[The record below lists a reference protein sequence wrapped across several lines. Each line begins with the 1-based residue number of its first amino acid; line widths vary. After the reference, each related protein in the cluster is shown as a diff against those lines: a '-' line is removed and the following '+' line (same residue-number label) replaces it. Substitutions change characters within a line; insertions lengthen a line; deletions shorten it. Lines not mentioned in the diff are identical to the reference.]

1 MKKLWKSGV
10 ALVLVCAL
18 MFAQFNTVNVFANTS
33 VQAEES
39 ETKEQITAYPYTI
52 PTVGVNGKGTADDPY
67 TIKDASELPEVIEE
81 GDVYALTDDITLES
95 GQYIKDIKGTLD
107 GKGHTITLTDT
118 YLADK
123 VEGTIE
129 NLGVTS
135 TSEITLPDESGS
147 MANTVSGTIVN
158 SYSTAK
164 IKATTDWGEVGG
176 LVGTMSGSTISNCY
190 FAGSFGD
197 YSMGGIAYT
206 SSSAQSTISNCYF
219 TVGFSPVSMGS
230 ATKVN
235 CGKMTE
241 AELKTSD
248 AIEKLNT
255 DITDTGFEWSL
266 PTDGSNNGL
275 PVLTVPS
282 DIVDKTQLVAQI
294 EVAQKITKADYTD
307 KSWNALQEALAE
319 AIKVNKDDEATKAQ
333 VTTATNNLVSAISNL
348 KNNKPTKPVALP
360 TDDSKITHIKTLKD
374 LNAITASS
382 GKYYVLDN
390 DITVKNTEDDFYF
403 SMENFNGVLD
413 GKGHSIKIENIS
425 DGIFSNVSEDGII
438 QNVYFTGTM
447 NVGQGYKGPLGSNM
461 SGAIINCY
469 TDISGTGTCGFARR
483 LTDAGIVSNSYSVSE
498 GKAGAFFNQYGT
510 NDTAGEGQLIN
521 TYWLETLDN
530 SVIPE
535 SALVNSYSETKDYM
549 KSLDFVSALNE
560 NKGENG
566 VSWGR
571 NGNTG
576 YPYFGESQNYN
587 PGSTLPANKY
597 TVKFTKFDNTVV
609 TVENQNLEISCN
621 DVDGSNIAGSLS
633 LEGVPSTS
641 TIEWSYESV
650 EPSGAIMVGSDGG
663 VIRVD
668 KAGTAVVKATETK
681 EDGSSEVVAAF
692 NLKAYNKD
700 VEEIKAYIDGQDVTN
715 GEFTVKGSEIK
726 TVKMEV
732 KYKNENKFVAISP
745 RRFSLKVDDESFIEN
760 IPGSNS
766 FSFKKAG
773 TSKITA
779 IYSDNTDLKAD
790 VTLTSE
796 YVAVK
801 SVTPAINESVTI
813 HGRNAN
819 STNGQDFVPDYSS
832 VIVDP
837 ANATN
842 AANYTIESSD
852 KTIGEY
858 VPSMVIG
865 YVPYK
870 AGTVTYT
877 ATIKDTDPNGTENV
891 VSGSKDVTYK
901 YLNPLKSVTTDEKEI
916 TIKANEESA
925 VNLTFT
931 GEKSEEGYSVTE
943 PELNWTY
950 STDGIAKIERKTA
963 YQWKR
968 DESAPDN
975 NNWLPGTD
983 YYVYGL
989 SEGTVTATGT
999 PVDKTNNVEPVV
1011 LTIKVEASEQE
1022 APDLTALTNKGL
1034 EGFLSYAEKNVN
1046 QNYDINGAWNLYTL
1060 ARAGKS
1066 ITIQEANK
1074 YYDAVVEASKN
1085 WTVEGTKPT
1094 DMEKAALVLSLI
1106 NRDIT
1111 NVDGVNI
1118 VQLIYNSEKL
1128 SDGANELAYALLA
1141 LDARN
1146 TVIPSDA
1153 KWSREKI
1160 IAELKKFQ
1168 NEDGGIGW
1176 TKGSS
1181 DVDTTAMVLQALG
1194 RYQDNEAAKE
1204 IIEKALTYIESKAD
1218 ANYDYGN
1225 ANTTAMVV
1233 LALTSL
1239 NKDVTTTIG
1248 TKYKNTLTAL
1258 MSYYSED
1265 DGAFVYLKGGKVNQY
1280 ATIQAVWALTSYKL
1294 YTEGKD
1300 GYWNLNNVKIKYE
1313 CEDEYYA
1320 SLVTEKIAAIG
1331 TVTEESEDA
1340 IKEARA
1346 AYDALT
1352 SAQKKLVTNYDV
1364 LDEAELQLEIIKGT
1378 AVTTK
1383 FSLVGDD
1390 VHGSS
1395 GHVSYSTWIANA
1407 TITVKSGSKAS
1418 DVIVKAFKQYGYS
1431 IIGSTSYISGVT
1443 TPSGVSLKAFDNGSG
1458 SGWMYAVNGKGPSVG
1473 ISGYKVSKDDNII
1486 LYYVDD
1492 WSNAKVPTVE
1502 DPADNQKAADAVI
1515 KKISE
1520 IGEITESSEN
1530 LIKEARAS
1538 YDVLTDAQKELV
1550 TNYDVLVQAEA
1561 QLENIKDNAVSTK
1574 FTLVGDDVHGTKIHT
1589 SYTRWISNITVKVRK
1604 DATAGDVITK
1614 GLKAKGYEA
1623 EVNAEYNYITA
1634 ITTPTGTK
1642 LAAFDNGSNSGWMY
1656 AVNGEAPSVGMADY
1670 VVKENDAVILYYVD
1684 DYMDTKIP
1692 AMDAETENKQL
1703 ATEVTE
1709 KIASIGKV
1717 TKDSEAAIKEAR
1729 AAYDSLT
1736 ATQKSLVTNFD
1747 VLEEAE
1753 LQLDIIKGN
1762 VIQTKFT
1769 LVGDD
1774 VHGTNAHKS
1783 YTNWINDITVTV
1795 KNGATVSDVIAKA
1808 LKDNGYSSEGTTNY
1822 ISAIKTPSGIT
1833 LGEFDNGPR
1842 SGWMYAVNGKAP
1854 NVGIADYKVKAG
1866 DTIKFYYVDDYT
1878 KDDTPTIDASGDTHT
1893 KKLSPATVKVAKTA
1907 YNIVKLTWTK
1917 ADNATKYQVYRK
1929 VGKNSKFVN
1938 IATTTSL
1945 KYTDKKVKT
1954 GKKYYYKVVAV
1965 NEKGETVD
1973 SKTVK
1978 ATPKAKKLKVK
1989 AKKKAGRTVLSWK
2002 KVKGATGYKVYRST
2016 KKNGKYKKVK
2026 TITKKSLATFKAKK
2040 SNKKYYYKVVAYKK

>member
-18 MFAQFNTVNVFANTS
+18 MFTQFNTVNVFANTS

-39 ETKEQITAYPYTI
+39 ETKEQITVSV
-52 PTVGVNGKGTADDPY
+52 TVGVNGKGTADDPY

-107 GKGHTITLTDT
+107 GKGHTITLADT

-164 IKATTDWGEVGG
+164 LKPTTDTGDLGG
-176 LVGTMSGSTISNCY
+176 MVGTMSGATISNCY
-190 FAGSFGD
+190 FAGTIDGFMS
-197 YSMGGIAYT
+197 GGITYT
-206 SSSAQSTISNCYF
+206 SSSSQSTISNCYF
-219 TVGFSPVSMGS
+219 SAGYAPASMEYS
-230 ATKVN
+230 ATASKKVN

-282 DIVDKTQLVAQI
+282 DIVDKSQLVAQI
-294 EVAQKITKADYTD
+294 EAAQKITNDDYTD

-319 AIKVNKDDEATKAQ
+319 AIKVNSDDNATKSQ
-333 VTTATNNLVSAISNL
+333 VTKATNNLLSAISNL

-360 TDDSKITHIKTLKD
+360 TDDSKINHIKTADD
-374 LNAITASS
+374 LNYLSSSS

-390 DITVKNTEDDFYF
+390 DITITESDYYF
-403 SMENFNGVLD
+403 STEKFNGVLD
-413 GKGHSIKIENIS
+413 GKGHSIKIDNLS
-425 DGIFSNVSEDGII
+425 SSIFSSVSEDGVI

-447 NVGQGYKGPLGSNM
+447 NVGQGSSGPLGSNM

-576 YPYFGESQNYN
+576 YPYFGESQDYN

-597 TVKFTKFDNTVV
+597 TVKFTKFDNTVA

-732 KYKNENKFVAISP
+732 KYKNEDKFVAISP

-766 FSFKKAG
+766 FNFKKAG

-801 SVTPAINESVTI
+801 SVTPAINDSVTI

-877 ATIKDTDPNGTENV
+877 ATIKDTNPNGTENV
-891 VSGSKDVTYK
+891 VSGSKYVTYK
-901 YLNPLKSVTTDEKEI
+901 YLNPLISVTTDEKEI

-1118 VQLIYNSEKL
+1118 AQLIYNSEKL

-1194 RYQDNEAAKE
+1194 RYQNNEAAKE

-1313 CEDEYYA
+1313 GEDEYYA

-1458 SGWMYAVNGKGPSVG
+1458 SGWMYAVNGKSPNVG

-1502 DPADNQKAADAVI
+1502 DPADNQKAVDAVI

-1520 IGEITESSEN
+1520 IGEVTESSEN

-1538 YDVLTDAQKELV
+1538 YDALTDAQKELI

-1684 DYMDTKIP
+1684 NYMDTKIP

-1703 ATEVTE
+1703 AAEVTE

-1878 KDDTPTIDASGDTHT
+1878 KDDTPTIDASGDTHI

-1978 ATPKAKKLKVK
+1978 AIPKAKKLKVK

-2026 TITKKSLATFKAKK
+2026 TITKKSLVTFKAKK

>member
-39 ETKEQITAYPYTI
+39 ETKEQITVSV
-52 PTVGVNGKGTADDPY
+52 TVGVNGKGTANDPY

-107 GKGHTITLTDT
+107 GKGHTITLADT
-118 YLADK
+118 YLTDK

-219 TVGFSPVSMGS
+219 TVGLSPVSMGS

-235 CGKMTE
+235 CEKKTE
-241 AELKTSD
+241 
-248 AIEKLNT
+248 EKLKASEGIEALNK
-255 DITDTGFEWSL
+255 DISDTGFEWSL

-319 AIKVNKDDEATKAQ
+319 AIKVNKDNEATKAQ
-333 VTTATNNLVSAISNL
+333 VTKATNNLVSAISNL
-348 KNNKPTKPVALP
+348 KNNKPTKPVAVP

-425 DGIFSNVSEDGII
+425 DGIFSSVSEDGII

-576 YPYFGESQNYN
+576 YPYFGESQDYN

-681 EDGSSEVVAAF
+681 EDGSSEVVAAL

-700 VEEIKAYIDGQDVTN
+700 VEEIKVYIDGQDVTN
-715 GEFTVKGSEIK
+715 GKFTVQGSEIK

-732 KYKNENKFVAISP
+732 KYKNEDKFVAISP
-745 RRFSLKVDDESFIEN
+745 RRFSLKVDDESFLEN

-801 SVTPAINESVTI
+801 SVTPAINDSVTI

-877 ATIKDTDPNGTENV
+877 ATIKDTNPNGTENV

-901 YLNPLKSVTTDEKEI
+901 YLNPLISVTTDEKEI

-1118 VQLIYNSEKL
+1118 AQLIYNSEKL

-1280 ATIQAVWALTSYKL
+1280 ATIQSVWALTSYKL

-1313 CEDEYYA
+1313 GEDEYYA

-1458 SGWMYAVNGKGPSVG
+1458 SGWMYAVNGKSPNVG

-1520 IGEITESSEN
+1520 IGEVTESSEN

-1538 YDVLTDAQKELV
+1538 YDALTDAQKELV

-1670 VVKENDAVILYYVD
+1670 IVKENDAVILYYVD

-1703 ATEVTE
+1703 AAEVTE

-1717 TKDSEAAIKEAR
+1717 TKDSEAAVKEAR

-1736 ATQKSLVTNFD
+1736 ATQKSLVTNFN

-1753 LQLDIIKGN
+1753 LQLDIINGN

-1795 KNGATVSDVIAKA
+1795 KNGATVSDVITKA

-1854 NVGIADYKVKAG
+1854 NAGIADYKVKAG

>member
-18 MFAQFNTVNVFANTS
+18 MFTQFNTVNVFANTS

-39 ETKEQITAYPYTI
+39 ETKEQITVSVTVVGDSVHGAEAHTRFENWLVNYKVTVDKGATADDAFKKALESNGYSYEKNSWDGLNSITKPDGTVLGSGSNGDACSWMFAINGADPDPNVVMPQYTLKDGEKITAYFIDDWNAYPYTI

-107 GKGHTITLTDT
+107 GKGHTITLADT
-118 YLADK
+118 YLADR

-206 SSSAQSTISNCYF
+206 SSSAQSTISNSYF

-235 CGKMTE
+235 CEKKTE
-241 AELKTSD
+241 
-248 AIEKLNT
+248 EKLKASEGIEALNK
-255 DITDTGFEWSL
+255 DISDTGFEWSL

-319 AIKVNKDDEATKAQ
+319 AIKVNKDDKATKAQ
-333 VTTATNNLVSAISNL
+333 ITTATNNLVSAISNL

-425 DGIFSNVSEDGII
+425 DGIFSNVNEDGII

-535 SALVNSYSETKDYM
+535 RALVNSYSETKDYM

-681 EDGSSEVVAAF
+681 EDGSSEVVATF

-700 VEEIKAYIDGQDVTN
+700 VEEIKVYIDGQDVTN
-715 GEFTVKGSEIK
+715 GKFTVQGSEIK

-801 SVTPAINESVTI
+801 SVTPAINDSVTI

-877 ATIKDTDPNGTENV
+877 ATIKDTNPNGTENV

-901 YLNPLKSVTTDEKEI
+901 YLNPLTSVTTDEKEI
-916 TIKANEESA
+916 TIKANEEAA

-950 STDGIAKIERKTA
+950 STDGIAKLERKTA

-1118 VQLIYNSEKL
+1118 AQLIYNSEKL

-1146 TVIPSDA
+1146 TVISSDA
-1153 KWSREKI
+1153 KWSRDKI

-1265 DGAFVYLKGGKVNQY
+1265 EGAFVYLKGGKVNQY

-1313 CEDEYYA
+1313 GEDEYYA

-1340 IKEARA
+1340 IKEARV

-1443 TPSGVSLKAFDNGSG
+1443 TPSGVSLKEFDNGSG
-1458 SGWMYAVNGKGPSVG
+1458 SGWMYAVNGKSPNVG
-1473 ISGYKVSKDDNII
+1473 SSGYKVSKDDNII

-1502 DPADNQKAADAVI
+1502 DPADNQKVADAVI

-1520 IGEITESSEN
+1520 IGEVTESSEN

-1538 YDVLTDAQKELV
+1538 YDALTDAQKELV

-1574 FTLVGDDVHGTKIHT
+1574 FTLVGDDVHGTKAHT
-1589 SYTRWISNITVKVRK
+1589 
-1604 DATAGDVITK
+1604 
-1614 GLKAKGYEA
+1614 
-1623 EVNAEYNYITA
+1623 
-1634 ITTPTGTK
+1634 
-1642 LAAFDNGSNSGWMY
+1642 
-1656 AVNGEAPSVGMADY
+1656 
-1670 VVKENDAVILYYVD
+1670 
-1684 DYMDTKIP
+1684 
-1692 AMDAETENKQL
+1692 
-1703 ATEVTE
+1703 
-1709 KIASIGKV
+1709 
-1717 TKDSEAAIKEAR
+1717 
-1729 AAYDSLT
+1729 
-1736 ATQKSLVTNFD
+1736 
-1747 VLEEAE
+1747 
-1753 LQLDIIKGN
+1753 
-1762 VIQTKFT
+1762 
-1769 LVGDD
+1769 
-1774 VHGTNAHKS
+1774 S

-1878 KDDTPTIDASGDTHT
+1878 KDDTPTVDVSGDTTT

-1907 YNIVKLTWTK
+1907 YNKVKLTWTK

-1929 VGKNSKFVN
+1929 VGKNGKFVN
-1938 IATTTSL
+1938 IATTTSI

-2026 TITKKSLATFKAKK
+2026 TITKKSITTFKAKK